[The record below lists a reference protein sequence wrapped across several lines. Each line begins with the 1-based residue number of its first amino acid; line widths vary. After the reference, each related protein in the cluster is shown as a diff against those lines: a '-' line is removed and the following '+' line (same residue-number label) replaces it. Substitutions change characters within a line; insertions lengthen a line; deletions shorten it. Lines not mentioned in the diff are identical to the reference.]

1 MWDERFEEF
10 LRRHLPFLPADA
22 VLDEDLSLGDFGL
35 DSMGLVG
42 LLADLEKGYDVRF
55 VDDSLN
61 MENFSTPGRLWLILS
76 ALEDGLGSRSSE
88 SFS

>member
-1 MWDERFEEF
+1 MWNERFDEL

-22 VLDEDLSLGDFGL
+22 VLNEDLSLRDFGL

-42 LLADLEKGYDVRF
+42 LLADLEKDYEVRF

-61 MENFSTPGRLWLILS
+61 LENFSTPGRLWLILS
-76 ALEDGLGSRSSE
+76 ALEDGRESRV
-88 SFS
+88 